1 MRQSSIIIHRGKK
14 EEKYEIYVED
24 YVISFLKEKEGTLE
38 ETEILF
44 YGRKEKSGR
53 RYTIYGAGQDRHL
66 DVFGKYDLLEEIG
79 CRLTQEG
86 PVFLIREE
94 NGIYEVKGYDV
105 FYYDNEEMQDYLI
118 HQDREKDK
126 DFKSSDRDAFAA
138 SGQDELPRMPGYIAC
153 QTVQRSKKSTSHYA
167 VSLQLGFIFVIL
179 IAIVINSANSYDKME
194 QLNQSAE
201 EVFFVMENQE
211 AEEQETVQNDI
222 VVQRNDSQDD
232 ILQENVQKEN
242 ENVDLTDS
250 SGSEEKENAEGA
262 LENKNK
268 SESDMQAQS
277 GETETDTEVK
287 NTTTETGNEGNVQI
301 ASTESNDDTQAESA
315 AAPSEENT
323 QQDEEN
329 ESSVE
334 ALSRNV
340 ARYYE
345 VKRGD
350 TLYMISKKIY
360 GDISHVNKICEL
372 NQITDPDNIHYGQK
386 IILP

>member
-24 YVISFLKEKEGTLE
+24 YVISFLKEKTSEDTD
-38 ETEILF
+38 ILF
-44 YGRKEKSGR
+44 YGRKEKKGR

-66 DVFGKYDLLEEIG
+66 DVFDKYELLEDIG

-86 PVFLIREE
+86 PVFLIREK
-94 NGIYEVKGYDV
+94 NGTYEVKGYDV

-126 DFKSSDRDAFAA
+126 GSEPLTGNISAVSGKGAFPRT
-138 SGQDELPRMPGYIAC
+138 SGYSAG
-153 QTVQRSKKSTSHYA
+153 QTAQRSRKSNSHYA
-167 VSLQLGFIFVIL
+167 LSLQLGFIFVIL
-179 IAIVINSANSYDKME
+179 VAIVINSANSYDKME

-222 VVQRNDSQDD
+222 VVQREDSQDD
-232 ILQENVQKEN
+232 ILQENVRKEN
-242 ENVDLTDS
+242 ENAEPSDPTGSKEQESAEGTAGDEEEPEAVGQTQSAGAETDA
-250 SGSEEKENAEGA
+250 EEK
-262 LENKNK
+262 
-268 SESDMQAQS
+268 SE
-277 GETETDTEVK
+277 
-287 NTTTETGNEGNVQI
+287 TTETGDDGKIQQAAGTEDNVEKQ
-301 ASTESNDDTQAESA
+301 SESA
-315 AAPSEENT
+315 ATSSEGNGQT
-323 QQDEEN
+323 DGEESGN
-329 ESSVE
+329 SVE

-350 TLYMISKKIY
+350 TLYMISQKIY

>member
-1 MRQSSIIIHRGKK
+1 MRQPSIIIHRGKK

-44 YGRKEKSGR
+44 YGHREKDGR
-53 RYTIYGAGQDRHL
+53 RYTVYGAGQDRHL
-66 DVFGKYDLLEEIG
+66 DVFGKYELLEEVG

-86 PVFLIREE
+86 PVFLVREG
-94 NGIYEVKGYDV
+94 NGTYEAKGYNV
-105 FYYDNEEMQDYLI
+105 FYYDNKEMQDYLI
-118 HQDREKDK
+118 HQDRDLDK
-126 DFKSSDRDAFAA
+126 DSKSTTREIFAA
-138 SGQDELPRMPGYIAC
+138 ARQNAPPRTTGYTVA
-153 QTVQRSKKSTSHYA
+153 QTVQRSKKSNAHYA

-179 IAIVINSANSYDKME
+179 IAIVINSSNSYDKME

-222 VVQRNDSQDD
+222 VVQRDVSQGDT
-232 ILQENVQKEN
+232 LQENVQKEN
-242 ENVDLTDS
+242 ENADLPDL
-250 SGSEEKENAEGA
+250 SGSTENAEKA
-262 LENKNK
+262 LEDG
-268 SESDMQAQS
+268 EELETDMPAQGS
-277 GETETDTEVK
+277 GTEAGMETEDTI
-287 NTTTETGNEGNVQI
+287 TEMGNEGITKTQT
-301 ASTESNDDTQAESA
+301 ADTESNADVQTESVVTS
-315 AAPSEENT
+315 SEENT
-323 QQDEEN
+323 QQDEE
-329 ESSVE
+329 SGGSVE

-350 TLYMISKKIY
+350 TLYTISQKIY

-372 NQITDPDNIHYGQK
+372 NKITDPDNIRYGQK
-386 IILP
+386 IVLP

>member
-1 MRQSSIIIHRGKK
+1 M
-14 EEKYEIYVED
+14 
-24 YVISFLKEKEGTLE
+24 
-38 ETEILF
+38 
-44 YGRKEKSGR
+44 
-53 RYTIYGAGQDRHL
+53 
-66 DVFGKYDLLEEIG
+66 
-79 CRLTQEG
+79 
-86 PVFLIREE
+86 
-94 NGIYEVKGYDV
+94 
-105 FYYDNEEMQDYLI
+105 
-118 HQDREKDK
+118 
-126 DFKSSDRDAFAA
+126 
-138 SGQDELPRMPGYIAC
+138 
-153 QTVQRSKKSTSHYA
+153 
-167 VSLQLGFIFVIL
+167 GFIFVIL

-262 LENKNK
+262 LENKSK

-301 ASTESNDDTQAESA
+301 ASTENNDDTQ
-315 AAPSEENT
+315 
-323 QQDEEN
+323 
-329 ESSVE
+329 